1 MSNTDLPW
9 TRQEPPASPASFKG
23 NMLDS
28 HTVTFAKHR
37 HFSIIGSFTIIGV
50 IHAIGTLTERQMYK
64 VKTPKIEL
72 KSETPKLL

>member
-1 MSNTDLPW
+1 
-9 TRQEPPASPASFKG
+9 
-23 NMLDS
+23 MLDS

-37 HFSIIGSFTIIGV
+37 HFSIIGSSTKIGV
-50 IHAIGTLTERQMYK
+50 IHATGTLTEQMYK